1 MLEAVGCEEP
11 CQDIPSFLGHLEGAG
26 GRIFSSSHAQGW
38 GWHPAAEAGGPFA
51 HLMQALQAL
60 SLIPSSLIPKNTDV
74 VGRVGL
80 LQELPLPGGTA
91 YLVAQS
97 QPRPYHQPQSSPKP
111 FLSPPSSLR
120 GLLVR
125 LDREVSHLAALAAGQ
140 RLTEDI
146 WDDLGKML

>member
-1 MLEAVGCEEP
+1 M
-11 CQDIPSFLGHLEGAG
+11 QD
-26 GRIFSSSHAQGW
+26 
-38 GWHPAAEAGGPFA
+38 
-51 HLMQALQAL
+51 LQAS
-60 SLIPSSLIPKNTDV
+60 SLIPSSPIPKNTDV

-97 QPRPYHQPQSSPKP
+97 QPQPHHQPQSSPKP

-140 RLTEDI
+140 GLAEDI